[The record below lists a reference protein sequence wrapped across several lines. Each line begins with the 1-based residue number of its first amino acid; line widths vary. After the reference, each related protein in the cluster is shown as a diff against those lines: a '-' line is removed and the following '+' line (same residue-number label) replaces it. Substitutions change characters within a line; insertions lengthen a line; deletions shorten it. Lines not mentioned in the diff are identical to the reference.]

1 MRNSKFKIQ
10 NYDKQVAV
18 SSSRLSKECKHS
30 LLSFRSVGSKLG
42 LRLNGL
48 AAYMTCCVALVL
60 TCNIAFAQE
69 TGESS
74 GVKSSERVIPANAPK
89 ISGTVEPDSIGIGDR
104 FLYSIDVEKD
114 LMQEVYFPDF
124 KNEEEGYYSLI
135 EDRPIDTLSR
145 EGRKLKLRKSY
156 LMAAF
161 QEGIHRMLP
170 EVMYLD
176 KNIVDTLQGD
186 DTLKLLVTTFQI
198 DSTSHSVYDIKPQR
212 TMKFKFGEISGY
224 VTWSIVAIVV
234 LVLVFLV
241 VKRILAHYGKNF
253 SDIFKPAPP
262 LPPHEIALRD
272 LRQLHSERLWQEGKH
287 KLYYSNLTDI
297 LRAYIA
303 GEWGVGALEMTSDE
317 IIEAMRDVDL
327 PRKQAM
333 DLTEILRSADLVKFA
348 KAMPEADENEG
359 AYSAAWEF
367 VIQTMPQPE
376 EESEDKDEDQKK

>member
-1 MRNSKFKIQ
+1 MRNLEFKIQ

-42 LRLNGL
+42 LGVSKLITSL
-48 AAYMTCCVALVL
+48 TCCVALVL

-69 TGESS
+69 AGQSS
-74 GVKSSERVIPANAPK
+74 GVKPSERVIPANVPK

-104 FLYSIDVEKD
+104 FLYTIEVERD

-124 KNEEEGYYSLI
+124 KQSVEHYEMI
-135 EDRPIDTLSR
+135 EDRPVDTLSR

-161 QEGIHRMLP
+161 QEGIHKVLP

-176 KNIVDTLQGD
+176 KNIIDTLRGD
-186 DTLKLLVTTFQI
+186 DTLRLMVTTFEI
-198 DSTSHSVYDIKPQR
+198 DSTSHTIFDIKPQR
-212 TMKFKFGEISGY
+212 TLKFKFGEISGY
-224 VTWSIVAIVV
+224 VTWTIIAIII
-234 LVLVFLV
+234 LVLLFLIA
-241 VKRILAHYGKNF
+241 KRILAHYGKSF

-272 LRQLHSERLWQEGKH
+272 LKKLHSERLWQEGNH
-287 KLYYSNLTDI
+287 KLYYSGLTDI

-303 GEWGVGALEMTSDE
+303 GQFGVGALEMTSDE
-317 IIEAMRDVDL
+317 IIEAMRGVEI
-327 PRKQAM
+327 PQKQKM
-333 DLTEILRSADLVKFA
+333 DLTELLRDADLVKFA
-348 KAMPEADENEG
+348 KAMPEAEANEA
-359 AYSAAWEF
+359 AYTMALNF
-367 VIQTMPQPE
+367 VEQTMPQPE
-376 EESEDKDEDQKK
+376 EEDDEKKE